1 LIKLVTKE
9 IAKAVGGK
17 AEKYITID
25 GVFTDSRKPVKG
37 GLFVAIEG
45 ENFDGHDFI
54 GAAVKEGAAAV
65 LCRKAPDADV
75 PYILVDDTKAAY
87 QKLAAYYRQ
96 KTGVKVVGITGS
108 VGKTTTKDFTYLC
121 FSAKYNT
128 FKTQGNLNN
137 DIGVPATLLS
147 IDACHQA
154 AVVEMG
160 MNHAGE
166 ISLLSKIAASDA
178 AIITNVGVT
187 HIENLGSRENILK
200 AKLEI
205 LDGLKEGSPLII
217 NADNDMLSGLDI
229 KGFRLIRCSME
240 KKADVYANNIIETA
254 EGSYFQVNV
263 LGEKGSVKLPAAG
276 RHNIINALLALAAG
290 KVFDIPV
297 EDMCKALQLYEPSGM
312 RQRVKVVKGITFIE
326 DCYNAS
332 PDSVNASLSVLKNMT
347 VKRRIVVLG
356 DMLELGDIAV
366 SAHESIGK
374 SAKDNNVD
382 ILFTYGELSKNT
394 ARTAIDSGVSEVY
407 TFDSHDA
414 LAEKLYSILRS
425 NDGVLV
431 KGSRGMKLENVLNKL
446 YDLLGE

>member
-1 LIKLVTKE
+1 MIKLGTKE
-9 IAKAVGGK
+9 ISRWQSGK
-17 AEKYITID
+17 DITID
-25 GVFTDSRKPVKG
+25 GFSPTEKAGKG
-37 GLFVAIEG
+37 SLFMAMKVRILTV
-45 ENFDGHDFI
+45 DFI

-205 LDGLKEGSPLII
+205 LDGLKEQPLSSMRTTIC
-217 NADNDMLSGLDI
+217 SQV
-229 KGFRLIRCSME
+229 LI
-240 KKADVYANNIIETA
+240 
-254 EGSYFQVNV
+254 
-263 LGEKGSVKLPAAG
+263 L
-276 RHNIINALLALAAG
+276 
-290 KVFDIPV
+290 
-297 EDMCKALQLYEPSGM
+297 KAL
-312 RQRVKVVKGITFIE
+312 
-326 DCYNAS
+326 D
-332 PDSVNASLSVLKNMT
+332 
-347 VKRRIVVLG
+347 
-356 DMLELGDIAV
+356 
-366 SAHESIGK
+366 
-374 SAKDNNVD
+374 
-382 ILFTYGELSKNT
+382 
-394 ARTAIDSGVSEVY
+394 
-407 TFDSHDA
+407 
-414 LAEKLYSILRS
+414 
-425 NDGVLV
+425 
-431 KGSRGMKLENVLNKL
+431 
-446 YDLLGE
+446 

>member
-1 LIKLVTKE
+1 
-9 IAKAVGGK
+9 
-17 AEKYITID
+17 
-25 GVFTDSRKPVKG
+25 
-37 GLFVAIEG
+37 
-45 ENFDGHDFI
+45 
-54 GAAVKEGAAAV
+54 
-65 LCRKAPDADV
+65 
-75 PYILVDDTKAAY
+75 
-87 QKLAAYYRQ
+87 
-96 KTGVKVVGITGS
+96 
-108 VGKTTTKDFTYLC
+108 
-121 FSAKYNT
+121 
-128 FKTQGNLNN
+128 
-137 DIGVPATLLS
+137 
-147 IDACHQA
+147 
-154 AVVEMG
+154 
-160 MNHAGE
+160 
-166 ISLLSKIAASDA
+166 
-178 AIITNVGVT
+178 
-187 HIENLGSRENILK
+187 ENILK

-347 VKRRIVVLG
+347 VKRRIAVLG

-366 SAHESIGK
+366 SAHNQSANRLRTIMWIFCSHTASFQRIQQEQLLIPASVRFILLTATMPLRK
-374 SAKDNNVD
+374 SF
-382 ILFTYGELSKNT
+382 I
-394 ARTAIDSGVSEVY
+394 VSFVQMTEC
-407 TFDSHDA
+407 S
-414 LAEKLYSILRS
+414 
-425 NDGVLV
+425 
-431 KGSRGMKLENVLNKL
+431 
-446 YDLLGE
+446 